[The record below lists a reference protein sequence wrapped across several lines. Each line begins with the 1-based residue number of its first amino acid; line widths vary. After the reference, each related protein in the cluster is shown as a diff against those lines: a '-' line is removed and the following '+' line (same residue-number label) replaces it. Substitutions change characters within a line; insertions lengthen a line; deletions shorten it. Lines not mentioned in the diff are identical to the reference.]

1 MTSEHVQLIIVYSK
15 LPKLGFNVYLKETLQ
30 FCHLNK
36 DDDVDKD
43 EVMDFSEAFYCED
56 VPIGNKS
63 KDSNLFYADD
73 NYFKGTL
80 VRTNT
85 KDPFNVSL
93 KVYAR

>member
-1 MTSEHVQLIIVYSK
+1 MTSEHVQLTIVYCK
-15 LPKLGFNVYLKETLQ
+15 LPKLELNLFLKETLQ

-36 DDDVDKD
+36 DDLDKV
-43 EVMDFSEAFYCED
+43 EAMDFSEAIYTED
-56 VPIGNKS
+56 VSIGNKS

-85 KDPFNVSL
+85 KDPLNVSL
-93 KVYAR
+93 KIYAR